1 MRKKRRTYLLCI
13 TLLLC
18 FWQAAGIAVYGQ
30 VRPRAAAKR
39 GQLQQNDSLHR
50 APRRPLRQ
58 QSDSLLLR
66 GDTLGVP
73 VRPLQRDSLTAA
85 DSIAAEN
92 KRKLLEMTASP
103 EVKEQPSLPAD
114 SLNRE
119 LNRKQWV
126 PNPTKATWLA
136 LVIPGGGQ
144 IYNRKFW
151 KLPIFYGGFA
161 GCAYAL
167 TWNGKMYKDYS
178 NAYREAALGNWDSS
192 YINDLLPP
200 GYLDR
205 VSKTQLTETLRKR
218 KDTYRRYRDMSIF
231 AFIGVYLLSIV
242 DAYVDAELSNFDIS
256 PDLSMRVEPA
266 VIQTQTGSSSRQHS
280 VGVQCSFRF

>member
-1 MRKKRRTYLLCI
+1 MTRRNTTYRVIIALLV
-13 TLLLC
+13 C
-18 FWQAAGIAVYGQ
+18 FLQMAGITVYGQ
-30 VRPRAAAKR
+30 NRPRVASKR
-39 GQLQQNDSLHR
+39 MHSQTTDTTTTARPLINTADKDSLNIV
-50 APRRPLRQ
+50 PTDSTLTEV
-58 QSDSLLLR
+58 SDSQ
-66 GDTLGVP
+66 V
-73 VRPLQRDSLTAA
+73 A

-92 KRKLLEMTASP
+92 KRKMLEMTSATSP
-103 EVKEQPSLPAD
+103 QVTPTPTD
-114 SLNRE
+114 SLKQD
-119 LNRKQWV
+119 LNHKVWI

-167 TWNGKMYKDYS
+167 TWNNKMYKDYS
-178 NAYREAALGNWDSS
+178 NAYKDAVNENWNSNS
-192 YINDLLPP
+192 IQDLLPP

-218 KDTYRRYRDMSIF
+218 KDTFRRYRDMSIF
-231 AFIGVYLLSIV
+231 AFIGVYLLSVV

-256 PDLSMRVEPA
+256 PDLSMHIEPA
-266 VIQTQTGSSSRQHS
+266 IINSNQSSNLSNKS
-280 VGVQCSFRF
+280 LGVQCSFRF

>member
-1 MRKKRRTYLLCI
+1 MRKKRRTYLFCI
-13 TLLLC
+13 ALLLC

-50 APRRPLRQ
+50 TPRRPLRP
-58 QSDSLLLR
+58 QSDSLA
-66 GDTLGVP
+66 T
-73 VRPLQRDSLTAA
+73 A

-119 LNRKQWV
+119 LNHKRWV

-266 VIQTQTGSSSRQHS
+266 VIQTQTGGSSRQHS

>member
-1 MRKKRRTYLLCI
+1 MTRRNTTYRVIIALLV
-13 TLLLC
+13 C
-18 FWQAAGIAVYGQ
+18 FLQMAGITVYGQ
-30 VRPRAAAKR
+30 NRPRAASKR
-39 GQLQQNDSLHR
+39 MHSQTTDTTTTARPLINTADKDSLNIV
-50 APRRPLRQ
+50 PTDSTLTEV
-58 QSDSLLLR
+58 SDSQ
-66 GDTLGVP
+66 V
-73 VRPLQRDSLTAA
+73 A

-92 KRKLLEMTASP
+92 KRKMLEMTSATSP
-103 EVKEQPSLPAD
+103 QVTPTPTD
-114 SLNRE
+114 SLKQD
-119 LNRKQWV
+119 LNHKVWI

-167 TWNGKMYKDYS
+167 TWNNKMYKDYS
-178 NAYREAALGNWDSS
+178 NAYKDAVNENWNSNS
-192 YINDLLPP
+192 IQDLLPP

-218 KDTYRRYRDMSIF
+218 KDTFRRYRDMSIF
-231 AFIGVYLLSIV
+231 AFIGVYLLSVV

-256 PDLSMRVEPA
+256 PDLSMHIEPA
-266 VIQTQTGSSSRQHS
+266 IINSNQSSSLS
-280 VGVQCSFRF
+280 NKSLGVQCSFRF